1 MLKRGGDLFSKILSD
16 LNTQREEK
24 KDAWLID
31 ALYNNGLI
39 TEKKITNWDIF
50 WLKEEFGVEIKNN
63 GNQAELWADGKLIGV
78 WIDDFE
84 LYVLDGEIKLGNS
97 CWN

>member
-1 MLKRGGDLFSKILSD
+1 MLRRGGDLFSKIISD

-50 WLKEEFGVEIKNN
+50 LLE
-63 GNQAELWADGKLIGV
+63 
-78 WIDDFE
+78 
-84 LYVLDGEIKLGNS
+84 
-97 CWN
+97 